1 MQLEFSRN
9 ANPPLGPEGKTD
21 PASSPVGFRT
31 GQAGDGYLN
40 LREQHVMTPTPPSSS
55 EESPLPR
62 RSRPNL
68 GDFIK
73 DTTEHDLWAF
83 DDLDPLD
90 DEVPKPSAP
99 TASQSIPVPRER
111 RRKVTP
117 EKESTPPPAKP
128 FAAGKNSVRVD
139 ISKEPLKNPASTDS
153 LAPAP
158 APVPVPSDDF
168 DDLDNPN
175 QWEDG
180 EPPLLSIHP
189 SLIGAQADRP
199 AAAEE
204 PLADEA
210 PAQSAPQVVKEPDEF
225 APAVREDAKPVSLV
239 PHLGLSKLE
248 WIGLCVLCAMLL
260 IGGGAVYFNSIHRL
274 PSEDGRLKSG
284 DFPVEGRH
292 LVILSAE
299 TYWRAPVSEG
309 ENADTF
315 RRGTQLLPVVEL
327 TSSGGPAAVRVIFR
341 DEEGRGA
348 GDVVTRTIKPGVPL
362 RIAATAGFEDV
373 GMHAAYRTG
382 QTKPWTIEVLESP
395 SETAATPE
403 FKKLFQIDIST
414 DRR

>member
-9 ANPPLGPEGKTD
+9 ANPYCEPEGK
-21 PASSPVGFRT
+21 PVLAWEPVGFRT
-31 GQAGDGYLN
+31 GQAGDGYLD
-40 LREQHVMTPTPPSSS
+40 LRKQHVMTPTPPSSS
-55 EESPLPR
+55 EGSPLPR

-73 DTTEHDLWAF
+73 DTTELDLWAF
-83 DDLDPLD
+83 DDLDPLE

-99 TASQSIPVPRER
+99 TVSQGIPVPRER
-111 RRKVTP
+111 RRKVAS
-117 EKESTPPPAKP
+117 EEGSTPPPAKP

-139 ISKEPLKNPASTDS
+139 ITKEPVKNPASTDS
-153 LAPAP
+153 LAPA
-158 APVPVPSDDF
+158 PVPSDDF

-189 SLIGAQADRP
+189 SLIGTPAEKS

-204 PLADEA
+204 PLADQTF
-210 PAQSAPQVVKEPDEF
+210 AQSTPQVVKEPDEF
-225 APAVREDAKPVSLV
+225 APVVREDAKPVSLV

-260 IGGGAVYFNSIHRL
+260 TGGGVVYFNSIHRL

-341 DEEGRGA
+341 DQEGRGA

-395 SETAATPE
+395 SEAAATPE